1 MNPLEMAGLV
11 AAGALAGLVSTVAS
25 VASVVSYPVLLAIG
39 LPPLA
44 ANVTN
49 TVALLFTGAGAAA
62 GSRPELTGQRA
73 RLLRLGPACVLG
85 GAVGSAVLLLTPA
98 SWFGYAAPVL
108 IAAGSVILLI
118 PRPTARARAAPDPAG
133 QNPPTRYPAGQDV
146 TTSNPTSHQ
155 HPAGRAAATQKPAGQ
170 DAATPTPHE
179 HPADQAAVSWKAAG
193 QEPVLRWGVRA
204 AVAAVRDPAGQ
215 EPVPRWGVCAAAAG
229 VACYIGYFG
238 AAGGILMLALLA
250 ATQAGPLPRANAA
263 KNVLNGLANAA
274 AAVAFAWFGPVDWAV
289 VPPLAAGFL
298 AGGAVGP
305 AVVRRM
311 PVPVLRAGV
320 AVAGLAIAIK
330 LGAAAYGHAAAP
342 SRPN

>member
-1 MNPLEMAGLV
+1 VSPLEVAGL
-11 AAGALAGLVSTVAS
+11 AGAGTLAGLVSTVAS
-25 VASVVSYPVLLAIG
+25 VASLVSYPVLLAIG

-62 GSRPELTGQRA
+62 GSRPELAGQRA
-73 RLLRLGPACVLG
+73 RLLRLGPACLLG
-85 GAVGSAVLLLTPA
+85 GAAGAAVLLLTPA

-118 PRPTARARAAPDPAG
+118 PRPAARAPA
-133 QNPPTRYPAGQDV
+133 
-146 TTSNPTSHQ
+146 S
-155 HPAGRAAATQKPAGQ
+155 
-170 DAATPTPHE
+170 
-179 HPADQAAVSWKAAG
+179 
-193 QEPVLRWGVRA
+193 
-204 AVAAVRDPAGQ
+204 RDPASQ
-215 EPVPRWGVCAAAAG
+215 EPVPGWVVCAAVAG

-250 ATQAGPLPRANAA
+250 ATQASDRAGPLPRANAA

-274 AAVAFAWFGPVDWAV
+274 AAVAFACFGPVNWAV

-298 AGGAVGP
+298 AGGAAGP
-305 AVVRRM
+305 AVVRRL
-311 PVPVLRAGV
+311 PARVLRIGV
-320 AVAGLAIAIK
+320 AAAGLAIAIK

-342 SRPN
+342 SH

>member
-1 MNPLEMAGLV
+1 VSPLEVAGLA
-11 AAGALAGLVSTVAS
+11 AAGALAGLVSTVAG

-73 RLLRLGPACVLG
+73 RLLRLGPACLAG
-85 GAVGSAVLLLTPA
+85 GTVGSAVLLLTPA

-118 PRPTARARAAPDPAG
+118 PRPAARTPDPAAEA
-133 QNPPTRYPAGQDV
+133 PAAEA
-146 TTSNPTSHQ
+146 
-155 HPAGRAAATQKPAGQ
+155 PATEAP
-170 DAATPTPHE
+170 
-179 HPADQAAVSWKAAG
+179 AAG
-193 QEPVLRWGVRA
+193 EAAPGWALGV
-204 AVAAVRDPAGQ
+204 AVAA
-215 EPVPRWGVCAAAAG
+215 

-274 AAVAFAWFGPVDWAV
+274 AAVVFAWFGPVDWAV

-311 PVPVLRAGV
+311 PAPVLRAGV
-320 AVAGLAIAIK
+320 AAAGLVIAVK

-342 SRPN
+342 SR

>member
-1 MNPLEMAGLV
+1 VAGLV

-39 LPPLA
+39 LPPLS

-49 TVALLFTGAGAAA
+49 TVALLFTGVGAAA

-73 RLLRLGPACVLG
+73 RLRRLGPVCVAG
-85 GAVGSAVLLLTPA
+85 GAAGSAVLLLTPA

-118 PRPTARARAAPDPAG
+118 PRPAGRDAAPPE
-133 QNPPTRYPAGQDV
+133 P
-146 TTSNPTSHQ
+146 
-155 HPAGRAAATQKPAGQ
+155 
-170 DAATPTPHE
+170 
-179 HPADQAAVSWKAAG
+179 G
-193 QEPVLRWGVRA
+193 QE
-204 AVAAVRDPAGQ
+204 AVPG
-215 EPVPRWGVCAAAAG
+215 WGVCAGAAA

-311 PVPVLRAGV
+311 PAPLLRAGV
-320 AVAGLAIAIK
+320 AAAGLVIAIK

-342 SRPN
+342 SR

>member
-1 MNPLEMAGLV
+1 MAGLV
-11 AAGALAGLVSTVAS
+11 ATGTLAGLVSTVAS

-73 RLLRLGPACVLG
+73 RLLRLGPACVAG
-85 GAVGSAVLLLTPA
+85 GAAGAAVLLLTPA

-118 PRPTARARAAPDPAG
+118 PRPAARTPDPAAEALA
-133 QNPPTRYPAGQDV
+133 AG
-146 TTSNPTSHQ
+146 
-155 HPAGRAAATQKPAGQ
+155 
-170 DAATPTPHE
+170 
-179 HPADQAAVSWKAAG
+179 AAVPG
-193 QEPVLRWGVRA
+193 WGLCA
-204 AVAAVRDPAGQ
+204 AVAV
-215 EPVPRWGVCAAAAG
+215 

-311 PVPVLRAGV
+311 PALVLRVGV
-320 AVAGLAIAIK
+320 AAAGLVIAIK

-342 SRPN
+342 SR

>member
-1 MNPLEMAGLV
+1 MAGLV
-11 AAGALAGLVSTVAS
+11 AAGTLAGLVSTVAS
-25 VASVVSYPVLLAIG
+25 VASLVSYPVLLAIG
-39 LPPLA
+39 LPPLS

-49 TVALLFTGAGAAA
+49 TVALLFTGVGAAA

-73 RLLRLGPACVLG
+73 RLLRLGPACVAG
-85 GAVGSAVLLLTPA
+85 GAAGAAVLLLTPA

-118 PRPTARARAAPDPAG
+118 PRPAVRAPRPPDSVG
-133 QNPPTRYPAGQDV
+133 QDPPT
-146 TTSNPTSHQ
+146 Q
-155 HPAGRAAATQKPAGQ
+155 HPVSR
-170 DAATPTPHE
+170 DAATPHE
-179 HPADQAAVSWKAAG
+179 HSAPRFG
-193 QEPVLRWGVRA
+193 P
-204 AVAAVRDPAGQ
+204 GQ
-215 EPVPRWGVCAAAAG
+215 EPVPGWWVCAAAAS

-250 ATQAGPLPRANAA
+250 ATQASDRAGPLPRANAA

-274 AAVAFAWFGPVDWAV
+274 AAVAFAWFGPVNWAV

-311 PVPVLRAGV
+311 PARVLRDGV
-320 AVAGLAIAIK
+320 AAAGLVVAIK

-342 SRPN
+342 SR

>member
-1 MNPLEMAGLV
+1 VSPLEVAGLA

-25 VASVVSYPVLLAIG
+25 VASVISYPVLLAIG

-85 GAVGSAVLLLTPA
+85 GAAGSAVLLLTPA

-118 PRPTARARAAPDPAG
+118 PRPAARD
-133 QNPPTRYPAGQDV
+133 YAGQD
-146 TTSNPTSHQ
+146 
-155 HPAGRAAATQKPAGQ
+155 PAPG
-170 DAATPTPHE
+170 
-179 HPADQAAVSWKAAG
+179 
-193 QEPVLRWGVRA
+193 WGVLA
-204 AVAAVRDPAGQ
+204 AVAA
-215 EPVPRWGVCAAAAG
+215 

-311 PVPVLRAGV
+311 PASVLRAGV

>member
-1 MNPLEMAGLV
+1 VSPLEVAGLA

-62 GSRPELTGQRA
+62 GSRPELAGQRA
-73 RLLRLGPACVLG
+73 RLLRLGPACVAG

-118 PRPTARARAAPDPAG
+118 PRPAARTPDPATEA
-133 QNPPTRYPAGQDV
+133 P
-146 TTSNPTSHQ
+146 
-155 HPAGRAAATQKPAGQ
+155 
-170 DAATPTPHE
+170 
-179 HPADQAAVSWKAAG
+179 AAG
-193 QEPVLRWGVRA
+193 EAVPGWGLCA
-204 AVAAVRDPAGQ
+204 AVAA
-215 EPVPRWGVCAAAAG
+215 

-274 AAVAFAWFGPVDWAV
+274 AAVVFAWFGPVDWAV

-311 PVPVLRAGV
+311 PAPVLRAGV
-320 AVAGLAIAIK
+320 AAAGLVIAIK

-342 SRPN
+342 SR

>member
-1 MNPLEMAGLV
+1 MAGLV
-11 AAGALAGLVSTVAS
+11 AAGAVAGLVSTVAS
-25 VASVVSYPVLLAIG
+25 VASLVSYPVLLAIG

-49 TVALLFTGAGAAA
+49 TVALLFTGVGAAA
-62 GSRPELTGQRA
+62 GSRPELAGQRA

-85 GAVGSAVLLLTPA
+85 GVAGAAVLLLTPA

-118 PRPTARARAAPDPAG
+118 PRPAARAPAA
-133 QNPPTRYPAGQDV
+133 
-146 TTSNPTSHQ
+146 
-155 HPAGRAAATQKPAGQ
+155 
-170 DAATPTPHE
+170 
-179 HPADQAAVSWKAAG
+179 
-193 QEPVLRWGVRA
+193 
-204 AVAAVRDPAGQ
+204 RDPAGR
-215 EPVPRWGVCAAAAG
+215 EPVPGWWVCAAVAG

-238 AAGGILMLALLA
+238 AAGGILMLALLT

-274 AAVAFAWFGPVDWAV
+274 AAVAFAWFGPVNWAV

-298 AGGAVGP
+298 AGGAAGP
-305 AVVRRM
+305 AVVRRL
-311 PVPVLRAGV
+311 PARVLRIGV
-320 AVAGLAIAIK
+320 AAAGLAIAIK

-342 SRPN
+342 SH

>member
-1 MNPLEMAGLV
+1 MAGLV
-11 AAGALAGLVSTVAS
+11 AAGVVAGLVSTVAS

-49 TVALLFTGAGAAA
+49 TVALLFTGVGAAA
-62 GSRPELTGQRA
+62 GSRPELAGQRA
-73 RLLRLGPACVLG
+73 RLLRLGPACVAG
-85 GAVGSAVLLLTPA
+85 GAAGAAVLLLTPA

-118 PRPTARARAAPDPAG
+118 PRPAGRDAAPPE
-133 QNPPTRYPAGQDV
+133 P
-146 TTSNPTSHQ
+146 
-155 HPAGRAAATQKPAGQ
+155 
-170 DAATPTPHE
+170 
-179 HPADQAAVSWKAAG
+179 G
-193 QEPVLRWGVRA
+193 QE
-204 AVAAVRDPAGQ
+204 AVPG
-215 EPVPRWGVCAAAAG
+215 WGVCAGAAA

-250 ATQAGPLPRANAA
+250 ATQAGPLARANAA
-263 KNVLNGLANAA
+263 KNVLNGVANAA

-311 PVPVLRAGV
+311 PAPLLRAGV
-320 AVAGLAIAIK
+320 AAAGLVIAIK

-342 SRPN
+342 SH

>member
-1 MNPLEMAGLV
+1 VAGLV
-11 AAGALAGLVSTVAS
+11 AAGAVAGLVSTVAS

-49 TVALLFTGAGAAA
+49 TVALLFTGVGAAA
-62 GSRPELTGQRA
+62 ASRPELAGQRA
-73 RLLRLGPACVLG
+73 RLLRLGPACVAG
-85 GAVGSAVLLLTPA
+85 GAAGAAVLLLTPA

-118 PRPTARARAAPDPAG
+118 PRPAARTPDPAAG
-133 QNPPTRYPAGQDV
+133 TPA
-146 TTSNPTSHQ
+146 
-155 HPAGRAAATQKPAGQ
+155 AGEAVPGWALAAAI
-170 DAATPTPHE
+170 AA
-179 HPADQAAVSWKAAG
+179 
-193 QEPVLRWGVRA
+193 
-204 AVAAVRDPAGQ
+204 
-215 EPVPRWGVCAAAAG
+215 

-311 PVPVLRAGV
+311 PAPLLRAGV
-320 AVAGLAIAIK
+320 AAAGLVIAIK

-342 SRPN
+342 SR

>member
-1 MNPLEMAGLV
+1 VSPLEVAGLV

-25 VASVVSYPVLLAIG
+25 VASLVSYPVLLAIG
-39 LPPLA
+39 LPPLS

-49 TVALLFTGAGAAA
+49 TVALLFTGVGAAA

-73 RLLRLGPACVLG
+73 RLLWLGPACVAG
-85 GAVGSAVLLLTPA
+85 GAAGAAVLLLTPA

-118 PRPTARARAAPDPAG
+118 PRPAARTPDPAAD
-133 QNPPTRYPAGQDV
+133 PA
-146 TTSNPTSHQ
+146 
-155 HPAGRAAATQKPAGQ
+155 AGAAAPG
-170 DAATPTPHE
+170 
-179 HPADQAAVSWKAAG
+179 
-193 QEPVLRWGVRA
+193 WGL
-204 AVAAVRDPAGQ
+204 
-215 EPVPRWGVCAAAAG
+215 CAAAAA

-274 AAVAFAWFGPVDWAV
+274 AAVAFAWFGPVNWAV

-311 PVPVLRAGV
+311 PARVLRAGV
-320 AVAGLAIAIK
+320 AAAGLVIAIK

>member
-1 MNPLEMAGLV
+1 MAGL
-11 AAGALAGLVSTVAS
+11 AATGALAGLVSTVAS

-49 TVALLFTGAGAAA
+49 TVALLFTAPGAAA
-62 GSRPELTGQRA
+62 GSRPELAGQRA
-73 RLLRLGPACVLG
+73 RLLRLGPACVAG
-85 GAVGSAVLLLTPA
+85 GAAGSAVLLLTPA

-108 IAAGSVILLI
+108 IAAGSVILLL
-118 PRPTARARAAPDPAG
+118 PRPAARTPDPAG
-133 QNPPTRYPAGQDV
+133 EAVAG
-146 TTSNPTSHQ
+146 
-155 HPAGRAAATQKPAGQ
+155 
-170 DAATPTPHE
+170 
-179 HPADQAAVSWKAAG
+179 
-193 QEPVLRWGVRA
+193 WGLCA
-204 AVAAVRDPAGQ
+204 AVAA
-215 EPVPRWGVCAAAAG
+215 

-238 AAGGILMLALLA
+238 AAGGILMLAVLA

-263 KNVLNGLANAA
+263 KNVLNGLANLA
-274 AAVAFAWFGPVDWAV
+274 AAVAFTWFGPVDWAV

-311 PVPVLRAGV
+311 PARVLRAGV
-320 AVAGLAIAIK
+320 AVVGLAIAIK

-342 SRPN
+342 SR

>member
-1 MNPLEMAGLV
+1 MAGLV
-11 AAGALAGLVSTVAS
+11 AAGAVAGLVSTVAS
-25 VASVVSYPVLLAIG
+25 VASLVSYPVLLAIG

-49 TVALLFTGAGAAA
+49 TVALLFTGVGAAA
-62 GSRPELTGQRA
+62 GSRPELAGQRA

-85 GAVGSAVLLLTPA
+85 GVAGAAVLLLTPA

-118 PRPTARARAAPDPAG
+118 PRPAARAPAA
-133 QNPPTRYPAGQDV
+133 
-146 TTSNPTSHQ
+146 
-155 HPAGRAAATQKPAGQ
+155 
-170 DAATPTPHE
+170 
-179 HPADQAAVSWKAAG
+179 
-193 QEPVLRWGVRA
+193 
-204 AVAAVRDPAGQ
+204 RDPAGR
-215 EPVPRWGVCAAAAG
+215 EPVPGWWVCAAVAG

-238 AAGGILMLALLA
+238 AAGGILMLALLT

-311 PVPVLRAGV
+311 PALVLRVGV
-320 AVAGLAIAIK
+320 AAAGLAIAIK

-342 SRPN
+342 SH

>member
-1 MNPLEMAGLV
+1 VSPLEVAGLA

-73 RLLRLGPACVLG
+73 RLLRLGPACLAG
-85 GAVGSAVLLLTPA
+85 GAAGAAVLLLTPA

-118 PRPTARARAAPDPAG
+118 PRPAARTPDPA
-133 QNPPTRYPAGQDV
+133 AK
-146 TTSNPTSHQ
+146 
-155 HPAGRAAATQKPAGQ
+155 A
-170 DAATPTPHE
+170 
-179 HPADQAAVSWKAAG
+179 QAAKAPAAEAPAAG
-193 QEPVLRWGVRA
+193 EAVPGWALGA
-204 AVAAVRDPAGQ
+204 AVAA
-215 EPVPRWGVCAAAAG
+215 

-274 AAVAFAWFGPVDWAV
+274 AAVVFTWFGPVDWAV

-311 PVPVLRAGV
+311 PATVLRAGV
-320 AVAGLAIAIK
+320 AAAGLVIAIK

-342 SRPN
+342 SR

>member
-1 MNPLEMAGLV
+1 VSPAEVAGLV
-11 AAGALAGLVSTVAS
+11 AAGTLAGLVSTVAS
-25 VASVVSYPVLLAIG
+25 VASLVSYPVLLAIG
-39 LPPLA
+39 LTPLA

-49 TVALLFTGAGAAA
+49 TVALLFTGVGAAA

-73 RLLRLGPACVLG
+73 RLLRLGPACVAG
-85 GAVGSAVLLLTPA
+85 GAAGAAVLLLTPA

-108 IAAGSVILLI
+108 IAAGSLILLI
-118 PRPTARARAAPDPAG
+118 PRPVARTPDPAAEA
-133 QNPPTRYPAGQDV
+133 PAGGA
-146 TTSNPTSHQ
+146 P
-155 HPAGRAAATQKPAGQ
+155 
-170 DAATPTPHE
+170 
-179 HPADQAAVSWKAAG
+179 AAG
-193 QEPVLRWGVRA
+193 EAVPGWALGV
-204 AVAAVRDPAGQ
+204 AVAA
-215 EPVPRWGVCAAAAG
+215 

-311 PVPVLRAGV
+311 PAPLLRAGV
-320 AVAGLAIAIK
+320 AAAGLVIAIK

-342 SRPN
+342 SR